1 MKQWNIS
8 NLLEIEVLRATIAVH
23 FIMFLRKEPMAADC
37 STARWQRKHQ
47 SWSYHIVPHL
57 SSVQQ
62 IEPCVSMV
70 NKSQATSYRPHKIT
84 QTQLTMLYIVHAT
97 NIQEMGRS
105 LVITTSYKPLDINKK
120 NITIIE
126 NSF

>member
-1 MKQWNIS
+1 
-8 NLLEIEVLRATIAVH
+8 
-23 FIMFLRKEPMAADC
+23 
-37 STARWQRKHQ
+37 
-47 SWSYHIVPHL
+47 
-57 SSVQQ
+57 
-62 IEPCVSMV
+62 
-70 NKSQATSYRPHKIT
+70 
-84 QTQLTMLYIVHAT
+84 MLYIVHAT

>member
-1 MKQWNIS
+1 
-8 NLLEIEVLRATIAVH
+8 
-23 FIMFLRKEPMAADC
+23 
-37 STARWQRKHQ
+37 
-47 SWSYHIVPHL
+47 
-57 SSVQQ
+57 
-62 IEPCVSMV
+62 MV